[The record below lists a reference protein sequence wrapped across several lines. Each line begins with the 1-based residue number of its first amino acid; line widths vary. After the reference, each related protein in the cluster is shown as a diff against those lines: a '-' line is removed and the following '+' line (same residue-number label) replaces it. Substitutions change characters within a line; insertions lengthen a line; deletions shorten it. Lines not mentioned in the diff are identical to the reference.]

1 MNFNVILSTNNR
13 MMCFEGVA
21 IDDLMISETF
31 KKYRDTERENF
42 MVIMERIDSGTRK
55 STKIKISYI

>member
-1 MNFNVILSTNNR
+1 
-13 MMCFEGVA
+13 MMR
-21 IDDLMISETF
+21 SETF

>member
-1 MNFNVILSTNNR
+1 MNFNVILFPRITESCVSR
-13 MMCFEGVA
+13 GLRSM
-21 IDDLMISETF
+21 MISETF